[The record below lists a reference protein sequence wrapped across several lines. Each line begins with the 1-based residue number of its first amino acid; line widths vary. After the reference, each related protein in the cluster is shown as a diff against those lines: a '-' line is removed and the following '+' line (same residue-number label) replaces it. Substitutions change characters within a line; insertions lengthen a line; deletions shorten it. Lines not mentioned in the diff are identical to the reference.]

1 MPSPLILPISKWKAT
16 STSSL
21 LRHRV
26 TPSEPA
32 LSIGLTMALK
42 GLGHSLRKASTTAHS
57 EAKTCLTALS
67 PALRTVSPMTY
78 LFLRASES
86 AVPLVRSPIASD
98 SWSANST
105 PVSAPAK
112 TCTTSK
118 PKRFSTLA
126 ISLARSFWKGSTA
139 AKERVRPAGT
149 RLCKF
154 SMCSSCS
161 LYRATTSYP
170 WDDRSAASTAPVEN
184 GSVMTTAGRRASMST
199 ACAEGST
206 TNMPSISICSMLG

>member
-1 MPSPLILPISKWKAT
+1 MPATLCSPSLLTISITYSCPSRYSCTRIDELTMPSPLILPISKWKAT

-105 PVSAPAK
+105 PVSAPAS
-112 TCTTSK
+112 TAVMGMFTLLIWSITDWNATSSSIPVSNMMVATK
-118 PKRFSTLA
+118 DTSRPSGTIFS
-126 ISLARSFWKGSTA
+126 RSFKSAESTQMI
-139 AKERVRPAGT
+139 
-149 RLCKF
+149 L
-154 SMCSSCS
+154 
-161 LYRATTSYP
+161 
-170 WDDRSAASTAPVEN
+170 
-184 GSVMTTAGRRASMST
+184 
-199 ACAEGST
+199 
-206 TNMPSISICSMLG
+206 